1 MSKSSICEE
10 EDRQL
15 KRDNEILNQH
25 NTILRAEKELLHREK
40 EQLKKD
46 NDILNRHNTI
56 LHTEKELLHREN
68 EQLKKDNEI
77 LNQHNTILR
86 AEKELLEKEKKQ
98 MQKDLND
105 CRKNLDFAIRR
116 ELLFEQEAPYEY
128 CERRPNFLS
137 GEELLEQLL
146 NKHYSVCRFGD
157 GELELM
163 LGEARPWFQSPDHML
178 SQRLREVF
186 YSNEN
191 NILIAISD
199 NFGDLRKYTSEAAYY
214 IRDYLKDGKR
224 QKLLE
229 LLDQNRTY
237 YDAYVSRP
245 YLMYKDKSYATVIFK
260 KFKELWKNRKVLL
273 VEGEYIRSGINNDLF
288 DGVEELRRIIC
299 PSQNAF
305 DLYDEI
311 LSAILENADG
321 DLVLLALGPT
331 ATVLAYDLALQGI
344 QAIDL
349 GQIDNE
355 YEWFL
360 AGEENRAEIKG
371 KAVPERE
378 DLHEAEAC
386 DDPLYLKQVIRR
398 IGC

>member
-1 MSKSSICEE
+1 MSKGIVGEGA
-10 EDRQL
+10 DKQL
-15 KRDNEILNQH
+15 KKDNVILNQHNMILRAEKELLQKEKEQLEKDNGILNQH
-25 NTILRAEKELLHREK
+25 NTILQAEKELLQRENL
-40 EQLKKD
+40 QLKQD
-46 NDILNRHNTI
+46 SDV
-56 LHTEKELLHREN
+56 
-68 EQLKKDNEI
+68 
-77 LNQHNTILR
+77 LNQHNSILC

-98 MQKDLND
+98 IQKDLDD
-105 CRKNLDFAIRR
+105 CRWNLDFAIRR
-116 ELLFEQEAPYEY
+116 EQLLEQEAPYEY
-128 CERRPNFLS
+128 CESPLKILS
-137 GEELLEQLL
+137 GEKLLERLI
-146 NKHYSVCRFGD
+146 KERCSVCRFGD

-163 LGEARPWFQSPDHML
+163 LGKARPWFQMPNCML
-178 SQRLREVF
+178 AQRLGEVLH
-186 YSNEN
+186 SEEE
-191 NILIAISD
+191 NILIAVSD
-199 NFGDLRKYTSEAAYY
+199 NFGGLGKYTSEAAYY
-214 IRDYLKDGKR
+214 IRDYLQGGKR
-224 QKLLE
+224 QKLLQ

-245 YLMYKDKSYATVIFK
+245 YLMYRDKSYAASIFEG
-260 KFKELWKNRKVLL
+260 FKELWKERKVLL

-288 DGVEELRRIIC
+288 DNVKELRRIIC

-311 LSAILENADG
+311 LSVILKNVDN

-331 ATVLAYDLALQGI
+331 ATVLAYDVALQGI

-378 DLHEAEAC
+378 ELHKADPC
-386 DDPLYLKQVIRR
+386 NDPLYLKQVIKR

>member
-1 MSKSSICEE
+1 M
-10 EDRQL
+10 
-15 KRDNEILNQH
+15 
-25 NTILRAEKELLHREK
+25 
-40 EQLKKD
+40 
-46 NDILNRHNTI
+46 
-56 LHTEKELLHREN
+56 
-68 EQLKKDNEI
+68 
-77 LNQHNTILR
+77 
-86 AEKELLEKEKKQ
+86 
-98 MQKDLND
+98 
-105 CRKNLDFAIRR
+105 
-116 ELLFEQEAPYEY
+116 
-128 CERRPNFLS
+128 
-137 GEELLEQLL
+137 
-146 NKHYSVCRFGD
+146 
-157 GELELM
+157 
-163 LGEARPWFQSPDHML
+163 
-178 SQRLREVF
+178 
-186 YSNEN
+186 
-191 NILIAISD
+191 
-199 NFGDLRKYTSEAAYY
+199 
-214 IRDYLKDGKR
+214 
-224 QKLLE
+224 
-229 LLDQNRTY
+229 
-237 YDAYVSRP
+237 
-245 YLMYKDKSYATVIFK
+245 IFK

-305 DLYDEI
+305 DLYNEI